1 MARKLWE
8 KLIVENSVLIGEIK
22 TLADKMQK
30 VANNAPDGGAAW
42 LRLNYEKSL
51 CIDDLA
57 REVNVAYS
65 ASLPASKRQGKAAFW
80 AAVNKIVNG

>member
-8 KLIVENSVLIGEIK
+8 KLVTENSVLIGEIK
-22 TLADKMQK
+22 TLADEMQK
-30 VANNAPDGGAAW
+30 VANAPDGGAEW